1 MARETKKTSAAAFRR
16 GPRRAQGNGQGD
28 APVSLSNWNNGE
40 TNMNNRCMHP
50 NATAIDSDVYSEI
63 FATSA
68 MREVWS
74 DRSRIQYYLDF
85 EKALALTQAHLG
97 VIPKEAAEEI
107 SLHSN
112 VCEMDFGKLKDATE
126 HIGYPVLPV
135 VQQLT
140 ALCKD
145 DLGQWCHWGATT
157 QDITD
162 TATILQIRSALQLVE
177 DEMKAISA
185 SLAHLAKEHRD
196 TPMIGRSN
204 LQQAVPLTFGYKAA
218 VWLAGLDRHLERL
231 DQMKRRVLMG
241 EFGGAVGTLA
251 SLGKQGLPVQ
261 QGVMETLGLTQP
273 PIAWHTVRDTIAEV
287 GCFLGILCGLLD
299 KIASDVKVMMMTELN
314 EVQEPAGGGGRG
326 ASSTMPQKRNPI
338 SCAYITACS
347 SVVRQH
353 TASLLNAMNADF
365 ERATGTWEIEWLVLP
380 EIFCLSAGALAQANY
395 MLSGLVVHPDN
406 MKKDLQLTNGLV
418 NTEAVMMAL
427 APKMGRGKAHDRLTT
442 ISIAVSQ
449 GKGQLIDLLSNDPEI
464 AKFLD
469 HTAIERLIEPTNYL
483 GNSGAM
489 VDRVLAGR
497 GE

>member
-1 MARETKKTSAAAFRR
+1 MGSQST
-16 GPRRAQGNGQGD
+16 
-28 APVSLSNWNNGE
+28 
-40 TNMNNRCMHP
+40 HP
-50 NATAIDSDVYSEI
+50 NATVIDSDVYSDI
-63 FATSA
+63 FSTSA
-68 MREVWS
+68 MRDVWS
-74 DRSRIQYYLDF
+74 DRSRVQYYLDF
-85 EKALALTQAHLG
+85 EKALAITQAYLG
-97 VIPKEAAEEI
+97 VIPREAAEEI
-107 SLHSN
+107 SLHCN
-112 VCEMDFGKLKDATE
+112 VDEIDFAKLKTATE

-140 ALCKD
+140 TLCKD

-157 QDITD
+157 QDTTD
-162 TATILQIRSALQLVE
+162 TATVLQIRSAFELIEL
-177 DEMKAISA
+177 EMKAVSE
-185 SLAHLAKEHRD
+185 SLSRLAKDHRN

-218 VWLAGLDRHLERL
+218 VWLAGVDRHIQRL
-231 DQMKRRVLMG
+231 DQLRRRVLLG

-251 SLGKQGLPVQ
+251 SLGEQGLPVQ
-261 QGVMETLGLTQP
+261 QGVMERLGLIP
-273 PIAWHTVRDTIAEV
+273 PLISWHTVRDTIAEV

-353 TASLLNAMNADF
+353 TASLLSAMNADF

-380 EIFCLSAGALAQANY
+380 EMFCLSAGALAQAKY
-395 MLSGLVVHPDN
+395 LLSGLVVHPEN
-406 MKKDLQLTNGLV
+406 MKKNLQLTDGLI
-418 NTEAVMMAL
+418 NTEAIMMAL
-427 APKMGRGKAHDRLTT
+427 GPKMGRGKAHDRLAA

-449 GKGQLIDLLSNDPEI
+449 GKGRLIDLLSNDPEI
-464 AKFLD
+464 VQILD
-469 HTAIERLIEPTNYL
+469 RSAIERLMEPTNYL

-497 GE
+497 GH

>member
-1 MARETKKTSAAAFRR
+1 MSSQST
-16 GPRRAQGNGQGD
+16 
-28 APVSLSNWNNGE
+28 
-40 TNMNNRCMHP
+40 HP
-50 NATAIDSDVYSEI
+50 NATVIDSDVYSDI
-63 FATSA
+63 FSTSA
-68 MREVWS
+68 MRDVWS
-74 DRSRIQYYLDF
+74 DRSRVQYYLDF
-85 EKALALTQAHLG
+85 EKALAITQAYLG
-97 VIPKEAAEEI
+97 VIPREAAEEI
-107 SLHSN
+107 SLHCN
-112 VCEMDFGKLKDATE
+112 VDEIDFAKLKTATK

-140 ALCKD
+140 TLCKD

-162 TATILQIRSALQLVE
+162 TATVLQIRSAFELIEL
-177 DEMKAISA
+177 EMKAVSE
-185 SLAHLAKEHRD
+185 SLSRLARDHRN

-218 VWLAGLDRHLERL
+218 VWLAGVDRHIQRL
-231 DQMKRRVLMG
+231 DQLRRRVLLG

-251 SLGKQGLPVQ
+251 SLGEQGLPVQ
-261 QGVMETLGLTQP
+261 QGVMERLGLIP
-273 PIAWHTVRDTIAEV
+273 PLISWHTVRDTIAEV

-353 TASLLNAMNADF
+353 TASLLSAMNADF

-380 EIFCLSAGALAQANY
+380 EMFCLSAGALAQAL
-395 MLSGLVVHPDN
+395 LSGLVVHPEN
-406 MKKDLQLTNGLV
+406 MKKNLQLTDGLI
-418 NTEAVMMAL
+418 NTEAIMMAL
-427 APKMGRGKAHDRLTT
+427 GPKMGRGKAHDRLAA

-449 GKGQLIDLLSNDPEI
+449 GKGRLIDLLSNDPEI
-464 AKFLD
+464 VQILD
-469 HTAIERLIEPTNYL
+469 RSAIERLMEPTNYL

-497 GE
+497 GH

>member
-1 MARETKKTSAAAFRR
+1 
-16 GPRRAQGNGQGD
+16 
-28 APVSLSNWNNGE
+28 VSLSDLNNGE
-40 TNMNNRCMHP
+40 KMSGQSTHP
-50 NATAIDSDVYSEI
+50 NATAIDSDVYSDI
-63 FATSA
+63 FSTSA
-68 MREVWS
+68 MRDVWS
-74 DRSRIQYYLDF
+74 DRSRIQHYLDF
-85 EKALALTQAHLG
+85 EKALATTQAYVG
-97 VIPKEAAEEI
+97 VIPREAAEEI
-107 SLHSN
+107 SLHCN
-112 VCEMDFGKLKDATE
+112 VDEIDFAKLKAATE

-135 VQQLT
+135 VHQLT
-140 ALCKD
+140 TLCKG

-157 QDITD
+157 QDVTD
-162 TATILQIRSALQLVE
+162 TATILQIRSALQLIEE
-177 DEMKAISA
+177 DLNALSA
-185 SLAHLAKEHRD
+185 SLAHLAREHRD

-218 VWLAGLDRHLERL
+218 VWLAGVDRHHQRL
-231 DQMKRRVLMG
+231 VQMKRRVLMG

-251 SLGKQGLPVQ
+251 SLGEQGLPVQ
-261 QGVMETLGLTQP
+261 RGVMEKLGLIQP
-273 PIAWHTVRDTIAEV
+273 SIAWHTVRDTIAEV

-365 ERATGTWEIEWLVLP
+365 ERATGPWEIEWLVLP
-380 EIFCLSAGALAQANY
+380 EMFCLSAGALAQAKY
-395 MLSGLVVHPDN
+395 LLRGLVVHPEN
-406 MKKDLQLTNGLV
+406 MKKNLQLTDGLI
-418 NTEAVMMAL
+418 NTEAMMMAL
-427 APKMGRGKAHDRLTT
+427 GPKMGRGKAHDRLAA

-449 GKGQLIDLLSNDPEI
+449 GKGRLIDLLSNDPEI
-464 AKFLD
+464 DQILD
-469 HTAIERLIEPTNYL
+469 RSAIERLIEPTNYL

-497 GE
+497 GH

>member
-1 MARETKKTSAAAFRR
+1 
-16 GPRRAQGNGQGD
+16 
-28 APVSLSNWNNGE
+28 VSLSDLNNGE
-40 TNMNNRCMHP
+40 NMSSQSTHP
-50 NATAIDSDVYSEI
+50 NATVIDSDVYCDI
-63 FATSA
+63 FSTSA
-68 MREVWS
+68 MRDVWS
-74 DRSRIQYYLDF
+74 DRSRVQYYLDF
-85 EKALALTQAHLG
+85 EKALAITQAYLG
-97 VIPKEAAEEI
+97 VIPREAAEEI
-107 SLHSN
+107 SLHCN
-112 VCEMDFGKLKDATE
+112 VDEIDFAKLKTATE

-140 ALCKD
+140 TLCKD

-162 TATILQIRSALQLVE
+162 TATVLQIRSAFELIEL
-177 DEMKAISA
+177 EMKAVSE
-185 SLAHLAKEHRD
+185 SLSRLARDHRN

-218 VWLAGLDRHLERL
+218 VWLAGVDRHIQRL
-231 DQMKRRVLMG
+231 DQLRRRVLLG
-241 EFGGAVGTLA
+241 QFGGAVGTLA
-251 SLGKQGLPVQ
+251 SLGEQGLPVQ
-261 QGVMETLGLTQP
+261 QGVMERLGLIP
-273 PIAWHTVRDTIAEV
+273 PLISWHTVRDTIAEV

-326 ASSTMPQKRNPI
+326 ASSTMPHKRNPI

-353 TASLLNAMNADF
+353 TASLLSAMNADF

-380 EIFCLSAGALAQANY
+380 EMFCLSAGALAQAKY
-395 MLSGLVVHPDN
+395 LLSGLVVHPEN
-406 MKKDLQLTNGLV
+406 MKKNLQLTDGLI
-418 NTEAVMMAL
+418 NTEAIMMAL
-427 APKMGRGKAHDRLTT
+427 GPKMGRSKAHDRLAA

-449 GKGQLIDLLSNDPEI
+449 GKGRLIDLLSNDPEI
-464 AKFLD
+464 VQILD
-469 HTAIERLIEPTNYL
+469 RSAIERLMEPTNYL

-497 GE
+497 GH

>member
-1 MARETKKTSAAAFRR
+1 
-16 GPRRAQGNGQGD
+16 
-28 APVSLSNWNNGE
+28 
-40 TNMNNRCMHP
+40 MNDRYMHP
-50 NATAIDSDVYSEI
+50 NATTIDSDVYSEI
-63 FATSA
+63 FSTTA
-68 MREVWS
+68 MRDVWS
-74 DRSRIQYYLDF
+74 DGSRIQYYLDF

-97 VIPKEAAEEI
+97 VVPREAAEEI
-107 SLHSN
+107 SLHCTVS
-112 VCEMDFGKLKDATE
+112 EMDFAKLKTATE

-157 QDITD
+157 QDVTD
-162 TATILQIRSALQLVE
+162 TATILQIRSALELIE
-177 DEMKAISA
+177 SEMKAVSV
-185 SLAHLAKEHRD
+185 SLSHLAREHRD

-218 VWLAGLDRHLERL
+218 VWLAGIDRHLQRL

-251 SLGKQGLPVQ
+251 SLGEQGLPVQ
-261 QGVMETLGLTQP
+261 RGVMEKLGLVQP
-273 PIAWHTVRDTIAEV
+273 PISWHTVRDTIAEV

-380 EIFCLSAGALAQANY
+380 EIFCLSAGALAQAKY
-395 MLSGLVVHPDN
+395 MLSELVVHPDN
-406 MKKDLQLTNGLV
+406 MKKNLELTDGLV
-418 NTEAVMMAL
+418 NTEAIMMAL
-427 APKMGRGKAHDRLTT
+427 GPKMGRGKAHDRLAA

-449 GKGQLIDLLSNDPEI
+449 GKGRLIDLLSNDPEVAQILDRGAI
-464 AKFLD
+464 A
-469 HTAIERLIEPTNYL
+469 RLIDPTNYL

-489 VDRVLAGR
+489 VDRVLAGK
-497 GE
+497 GD

>member
-1 MARETKKTSAAAFRR
+1 MSSQST
-16 GPRRAQGNGQGD
+16 
-28 APVSLSNWNNGE
+28 
-40 TNMNNRCMHP
+40 HP
-50 NATAIDSDVYSEI
+50 NATVIDSDVYSDI
-63 FATSA
+63 FTTSA
-68 MREVWS
+68 MRDVWS
-74 DRSRIQYYLDF
+74 DRSRVQYYLDF
-85 EKALALTQAHLG
+85 EKALAITQAYLG
-97 VIPKEAAEEI
+97 VIPREAAEEI
-107 SLHSN
+107 SLHCN
-112 VCEMDFGKLKDATE
+112 VDEIDFAKLKTATK

-140 ALCKD
+140 TLCKD

-162 TATILQIRSALQLVE
+162 TATVLQIRSAFELIEL
-177 DEMKAISA
+177 EMKAVSE
-185 SLAHLAKEHRD
+185 SLSRLARDHRN

-218 VWLAGLDRHLERL
+218 VWLAGVDRHIQRL
-231 DQMKRRVLMG
+231 DQLRRRVLLG

-251 SLGKQGLPVQ
+251 SLGEQGLPIQ
-261 QGVMETLGLTQP
+261 QGVMERLGLIP
-273 PIAWHTVRDTIAEV
+273 PLISWHTVRDTIAEV

-353 TASLLNAMNADF
+353 TASLLSAMNADF
-365 ERATGTWEIEWLVLP
+365 ERVTGTWEIEWLVLP
-380 EIFCLSAGALAQANY
+380 EMFCLSAGALAQAKY
-395 MLSGLVVHPDN
+395 LLSGLVVHPEN
-406 MKKDLQLTNGLV
+406 MKKNLQLTDGLI
-418 NTEAVMMAL
+418 NTEAIMMAL
-427 APKMGRGKAHDRLTT
+427 GPKMGRGKAHDRLAA

-449 GKGQLIDLLSNDPEI
+449 GKGRLIDLLSNDPEI
-464 AKFLD
+464 VQILD
-469 HTAIERLIEPTNYL
+469 RSAIERLMEPTNYL

-497 GE
+497 GH

>member
-1 MARETKKTSAAAFRR
+1 MS
-16 GPRRAQGNGQGD
+16 GQ
-28 APVSLSNWNNGE
+28 S
-40 TNMNNRCMHP
+40 THP
-50 NATAIDSDVYSEI
+50 NATVIDSDVYSDI
-63 FATSA
+63 FSTSA
-68 MREVWS
+68 MRDVWS
-74 DRSRIQYYLDF
+74 DRSRVQYYLDF
-85 EKALALTQAHLG
+85 EKALAITQAYLG
-97 VIPKEAAEEI
+97 VIPREAGEEI
-107 SLHSN
+107 SLHCN
-112 VCEMDFGKLKDATE
+112 VDEIDFAKLKTATE

-140 ALCKD
+140 TLCKD

-162 TATILQIRSALQLVE
+162 TATVLQIRSALELIE
-177 DEMKAISA
+177 LEMKAVSE
-185 SLAHLAKEHRD
+185 SLSRLARDHRN

-218 VWLAGLDRHLERL
+218 VWLAGVDRHIQRL
-231 DQMKRRVLMG
+231 DQLRRRVLQG
-241 EFGGAVGTLA
+241 EFEGAVGTLA
-251 SLGKQGLPVQ
+251 SLGEQGLPVQ
-261 QGVMETLGLTQP
+261 QGVMERLGLIP
-273 PIAWHTVRDTIAEV
+273 PLISWHTVRDTIAEV
-287 GCFLGILCGLLD
+287 GCFLGILCGLLG

-353 TASLLNAMNADF
+353 TASLLSAMNADF

-380 EIFCLSAGALAQANY
+380 EMFCLSAGALAQAKY
-395 MLSGLVVHPDN
+395 LLSGLVVHPEN
-406 MKKDLQLTNGLV
+406 MKKNLQLTDGLI
-418 NTEAVMMAL
+418 NTEAIMMAL
-427 APKMGRGKAHDRLTT
+427 GPKMGRGKAHDRLAA

-449 GKGQLIDLLSNDPEI
+449 GKGRLIDLLSNDPEI
-464 AKFLD
+464 VQILD
-469 HTAIERLIEPTNYL
+469 RSAIERLMEPTNYL

-497 GE
+497 GH

>member
-1 MARETKKTSAAAFRR
+1 
-16 GPRRAQGNGQGD
+16 
-28 APVSLSNWNNGE
+28 VSLSDLNNGE
-40 TNMNNRCMHP
+40 NMSSQSTHP
-50 NATAIDSDVYSEI
+50 NATVIDSDVYSDI
-63 FATSA
+63 FSTSA
-68 MREVWS
+68 MRDVWS
-74 DRSRIQYYLDF
+74 DRSRVQYYLDF
-85 EKALALTQAHLG
+85 EKALAITQAYLG
-97 VIPKEAAEEI
+97 VIPREAAEEI
-107 SLHSN
+107 SLHCN
-112 VCEMDFGKLKDATE
+112 VDEIDFAKLKTATK

-140 ALCKD
+140 TLCKD

-162 TATILQIRSALQLVE
+162 TATVLQIRSAFELIEL
-177 DEMKAISA
+177 EMKAVSE
-185 SLAHLAKEHRD
+185 SLSRLARDHRN

-218 VWLAGLDRHLERL
+218 VWLAGVDRHIQRL
-231 DQMKRRVLMG
+231 DQLRRRVLLG

-251 SLGKQGLPVQ
+251 SLGEQGLPVQ
-261 QGVMETLGLTQP
+261 QGVMERLGLIP
-273 PIAWHTVRDTIAEV
+273 PLISWHTVRDTIAEV

-353 TASLLNAMNADF
+353 TASLLSAMNADF

-380 EIFCLSAGALAQANY
+380 EMFCLSAGALAQAKY
-395 MLSGLVVHPDN
+395 LLSGLVVHPEN
-406 MKKDLQLTNGLV
+406 MKKNLQLTDGLI
-418 NTEAVMMAL
+418 NTEAIMMAL
-427 APKMGRGKAHDRLTT
+427 GPKMGRGKAHDRLAA

-449 GKGQLIDLLSNDPEI
+449 GKGRLIDLLSNDPEI
-464 AKFLD
+464 VQILD
-469 HTAIERLIEPTNYL
+469 RSAIERLMEPTNYL

-497 GE
+497 GH

>member
-1 MARETKKTSAAAFRR
+1 MSSQST
-16 GPRRAQGNGQGD
+16 
-28 APVSLSNWNNGE
+28 
-40 TNMNNRCMHP
+40 HP
-50 NATAIDSDVYSEI
+50 NATAIDSDVYSDI
-63 FATSA
+63 FSTSA
-68 MREVWS
+68 MRDVWS
-74 DRSRIQYYLDF
+74 DWSRVQSYLDF
-85 EKALALTQAHLG
+85 EKALAITQAYLG
-97 VIPKEAAEEI
+97 VIPREAAEEI
-107 SLHSN
+107 SLHCN
-112 VCEMDFGKLKDATE
+112 VDEIDFAKLKTATE
-126 HIGYPVLPV
+126 HVGHPVLPV

-162 TATILQIRSALQLVE
+162 TATVLQIRSAFELIEL
-177 DEMKAISA
+177 EMKAVSE
-185 SLAHLAKEHRD
+185 SLSRLARDHRN

-218 VWLAGLDRHLERL
+218 VWLAGVDRHIQRL
-231 DQMKRRVLMG
+231 DQLRRRVLLG

-251 SLGKQGLPVQ
+251 SLGEQGLPVQ
-261 QGVMETLGLTQP
+261 QGVMERLGLIP
-273 PIAWHTVRDTIAEV
+273 PLISWHTVRDTIAEV

-365 ERATGTWEIEWLVLP
+365 ERATGAWEIEWLVLP
-380 EIFCLSAGALAQANY
+380 EMFCLSAGALAQAKY
-395 MLSGLVVHPDN
+395 LLSGLVVHPEN
-406 MKKDLQLTNGLV
+406 MKKNLQLTDGLI
-418 NTEAVMMAL
+418 NTEAIMMAL
-427 APKMGRGKAHDRLTT
+427 GPKMGRGKAHDRLAA

-449 GKGQLIDLLSNDPEI
+449 GKGRLIDLLSNDPEI
-464 AKFLD
+464 VQILD
-469 HTAIERLIEPTNYL
+469 RSAIERLMEPTNYL

-497 GE
+497 GH

>member
-1 MARETKKTSAAAFRR
+1 
-16 GPRRAQGNGQGD
+16 
-28 APVSLSNWNNGE
+28 VSLSDLNNGE
-40 TNMNNRCMHP
+40 NMSSQSTHP
-50 NATAIDSDVYSEI
+50 NATVIDSDVYSDI
-63 FATSA
+63 FSTSA
-68 MREVWS
+68 MRDVWS
-74 DRSRIQYYLDF
+74 DRSRVQYYLDF
-85 EKALALTQAHLG
+85 EKALAITQAYLG
-97 VIPKEAAEEI
+97 VIPREAAEEI
-107 SLHSN
+107 SLHCN
-112 VCEMDFGKLKDATE
+112 VDEIDFAKLKTATE

-140 ALCKD
+140 TLCKD

-162 TATILQIRSALQLVE
+162 TATVLQIRSAFELIEL
-177 DEMKAISA
+177 EMKAVSE
-185 SLAHLAKEHRD
+185 SLSRLARDHRN

-218 VWLAGLDRHLERL
+218 VWLAGVDRHIQRL
-231 DQMKRRVLMG
+231 DQLRRRVLLG

-251 SLGKQGLPVQ
+251 SLGEQGLPVQ
-261 QGVMETLGLTQP
+261 QGVMERLGLIP
-273 PIAWHTVRDTIAEV
+273 PLISWHTVRDTIAEV

-353 TASLLNAMNADF
+353 TASLLSAMNADF

-380 EIFCLSAGALAQANY
+380 EMFCLSAGALAQAKY
-395 MLSGLVVHPDN
+395 LLSGLVVHPEN
-406 MKKDLQLTNGLV
+406 MKKNLQLTDGLI
-418 NTEAVMMAL
+418 NTEAIMMAL
-427 APKMGRGKAHDRLTT
+427 GPKMGRGKAHDRLAA
-442 ISIAVSQ
+442 ISSAVSQ
-449 GKGQLIDLLSNDPEI
+449 GKGRLIDLLSNDPEI
-464 AKFLD
+464 VQILD
-469 HTAIERLIEPTNYL
+469 RSAIERLMEPTNYL

-497 GE
+497 GH

>member
-1 MARETKKTSAAAFRR
+1 
-16 GPRRAQGNGQGD
+16 
-28 APVSLSNWNNGE
+28 VSLSDLNNGE
-40 TNMNNRCMHP
+40 NMSSQSTHP
-50 NATAIDSDVYSEI
+50 NATVIDSDVYSDI
-63 FATSA
+63 FSTSA
-68 MREVWS
+68 MRDVWS
-74 DRSRIQYYLDF
+74 DRSRVQYYLDF
-85 EKALALTQAHLG
+85 EKALAITQAYLG
-97 VIPKEAAEEI
+97 VIPREAAEEI
-107 SLHSN
+107 SLHCN
-112 VCEMDFGKLKDATE
+112 VDEIDFAKLKTATK

-140 ALCKD
+140 TLCKD

-162 TATILQIRSALQLVE
+162 TATVLQIRSAFELIEL
-177 DEMKAISA
+177 EMKAVSE
-185 SLAHLAKEHRD
+185 SLSRLARDHRN

-218 VWLAGLDRHLERL
+218 VWLAGVDRHIQRL
-231 DQMKRRVLMG
+231 DQLRRRVLLG

-251 SLGKQGLPVQ
+251 SLGEQGLPVQ
-261 QGVMETLGLTQP
+261 QGVMERLGLIP
-273 PIAWHTVRDTIAEV
+273 PLISWHTVRDTIAEV

-347 SVVRQH
+347 SVLRQH
-353 TASLLNAMNADF
+353 TASLLSAMNADF

-380 EIFCLSAGALAQANY
+380 EMFCLSAGALAQAKY
-395 MLSGLVVHPDN
+395 LLSGLVVHPEN
-406 MKKDLQLTNGLV
+406 MKKNLQLTDGLI
-418 NTEAVMMAL
+418 NTEAIMMAL
-427 APKMGRGKAHDRLTT
+427 GPKMGRGKAHDRLAA

-449 GKGQLIDLLSNDPEI
+449 GKGRLIDLLSNDPEI
-464 AKFLD
+464 VQILD
-469 HTAIERLIEPTNYL
+469 RSAIERLMEPTNYL

-497 GE
+497 GH

>member
-1 MARETKKTSAAAFRR
+1 MSSQST
-16 GPRRAQGNGQGD
+16 
-28 APVSLSNWNNGE
+28 
-40 TNMNNRCMHP
+40 HP
-50 NATAIDSDVYSEI
+50 NATVIDSDVYSDI
-63 FATSA
+63 FSTSA
-68 MREVWS
+68 MRDVWS
-74 DRSRIQYYLDF
+74 DRSRVQYYLDF
-85 EKALALTQAHLG
+85 EKALAITQAYLG
-97 VIPKEAAEEI
+97 VIPTEAAEEI
-107 SLHSN
+107 SLHCN
-112 VCEMDFGKLKDATE
+112 VDEIDFAKLKTATE

-162 TATILQIRSALQLVE
+162 TATVLQIRSAFELIEL
-177 DEMKAISA
+177 EMKAVSE
-185 SLAHLAKEHRD
+185 SLSRLARDHRN

-218 VWLAGLDRHLERL
+218 VWLAGVDRHIQRL
-231 DQMKRRVLMG
+231 DQLRRRVLLG

-251 SLGKQGLPVQ
+251 SLGEQGLPVQ
-261 QGVMETLGLTQP
+261 QGVMERLGLIP
-273 PIAWHTVRDTIAEV
+273 PLISWHTVRDTIAEV

-353 TASLLNAMNADF
+353 TASLLSAMNADF

-380 EIFCLSAGALAQANY
+380 EMFCLSAGALAQAKY
-395 MLSGLVVHPDN
+395 LLSGLVVHPEN
-406 MKKDLQLTNGLV
+406 MKKNLQLTDGLI
-418 NTEAVMMAL
+418 NTEAIMMAL
-427 APKMGRGKAHDRLTT
+427 GPKMGRGKAHDRLAA

-449 GKGQLIDLLSNDPEI
+449 GKGRLIDLLSNDPEI
-464 AKFLD
+464 VQILD
-469 HTAIERLIEPTNYL
+469 RSAIERLMEPTNYL

-497 GE
+497 GH

>member
-1 MARETKKTSAAAFRR
+1 
-16 GPRRAQGNGQGD
+16 
-28 APVSLSNWNNGE
+28 VSLSDLNNGE
-40 TNMNNRCMHP
+40 NMSSQSTHP
-50 NATAIDSDVYSEI
+50 NATVIDSDVYSDI
-63 FATSA
+63 FSTSA
-68 MREVWS
+68 MRDVWS
-74 DRSRIQYYLDF
+74 DRSRVQYYLDF
-85 EKALALTQAHLG
+85 EKALAITQAYLG
-97 VIPKEAAEEI
+97 VIPREAAEEI
-107 SLHSN
+107 SLHCN
-112 VCEMDFGKLKDATE
+112 VDEIDFAKLKTATE

-162 TATILQIRSALQLVE
+162 TATVLQIRSAFELIEL
-177 DEMKAISA
+177 EMKAVSE
-185 SLAHLAKEHRD
+185 SLSRLARDHRN

-218 VWLAGLDRHLERL
+218 VWLAGVDRHIQRL
-231 DQMKRRVLMG
+231 DQLRRRVLLG

-251 SLGKQGLPVQ
+251 SLGEQGLPVQ
-261 QGVMETLGLTQP
+261 QGVMERLGLIP
-273 PIAWHTVRDTIAEV
+273 PLISWHTVRDTIAEV

-353 TASLLNAMNADF
+353 TASLLSAMNADF

-380 EIFCLSAGALAQANY
+380 EMFCLSAGALAQAKY
-395 MLSGLVVHPDN
+395 LLSGLVVHPEN
-406 MKKDLQLTNGLV
+406 MKKNLQLTDGLI
-418 NTEAVMMAL
+418 NTEAIMMAL
-427 APKMGRGKAHDRLTT
+427 GPKMGRGKAHDRLAA

-449 GKGQLIDLLSNDPEI
+449 GKGRLIDLLSNDPEI
-464 AKFLD
+464 VQILD
-469 HTAIERLIEPTNYL
+469 RSAIERLMEPTNYL

-497 GE
+497 GH

>member
-1 MARETKKTSAAAFRR
+1 MSSQST
-16 GPRRAQGNGQGD
+16 
-28 APVSLSNWNNGE
+28 
-40 TNMNNRCMHP
+40 HP
-50 NATAIDSDVYSEI
+50 NATVIDSDVYSDI
-63 FATSA
+63 FSTSA
-68 MREVWS
+68 MRDVWS
-74 DRSRIQYYLDF
+74 DRSRVQYYLDF
-85 EKALALTQAHLG
+85 EKALAITQAYLG
-97 VIPKEAAEEI
+97 VIPREAAEEI
-107 SLHSN
+107 SLHCN
-112 VCEMDFGKLKDATE
+112 VDEIDFAKLKTATE

-140 ALCKD
+140 TLCKD

-162 TATILQIRSALQLVE
+162 TATVLQIRSAFELIEL
-177 DEMKAISA
+177 EMKAVSE
-185 SLAHLAKEHRD
+185 SLSRLARDHRN

-218 VWLAGLDRHLERL
+218 VWLAGVDRHIQRL
-231 DQMKRRVLMG
+231 DQLRRRVLLG
-241 EFGGAVGTLA
+241 QFGGAVGTLA
-251 SLGKQGLPVQ
+251 SLGEQGLPVQ
-261 QGVMETLGLTQP
+261 QGVMERLGLIP
-273 PIAWHTVRDTIAEV
+273 PLISWHTVRDTIAEV

-353 TASLLNAMNADF
+353 TASLLSAMNADF

-380 EIFCLSAGALAQANY
+380 EMFCLSAGALAQAKY
-395 MLSGLVVHPDN
+395 LLSGLVVHPEN
-406 MKKDLQLTNGLV
+406 MKKNLQLTDGLI
-418 NTEAVMMAL
+418 NTEAIMMAL
-427 APKMGRGKAHDRLTT
+427 GPKMGRSKAHDRLAA

-449 GKGQLIDLLSNDPEI
+449 GKGRLIDLLSNDPEI
-464 AKFLD
+464 VQILD
-469 HTAIERLIEPTNYL
+469 RSAIERLMEPTNYL

-497 GE
+497 GH

>member
-1 MARETKKTSAAAFRR
+1 
-16 GPRRAQGNGQGD
+16 
-28 APVSLSNWNNGE
+28 VSLSDLNNGE
-40 TNMNNRCMHP
+40 NMSSQSTHP
-50 NATAIDSDVYSEI
+50 NATVIDSDVYRDI
-63 FATSA
+63 FSTSA
-68 MREVWS
+68 MRDVWS
-74 DRSRIQYYLDF
+74 DRSRVQYYLDF
-85 EKALALTQAHLG
+85 EKALAITQAYLG
-97 VIPKEAAEEI
+97 VIPREAAEEI
-107 SLHSN
+107 SLHCN
-112 VCEMDFGKLKDATE
+112 VDEIDFAKLKTATE

-140 ALCKD
+140 TLCKD

-162 TATILQIRSALQLVE
+162 TATVLQIRSAFELIEL
-177 DEMKAISA
+177 EMKAVSE
-185 SLAHLAKEHRD
+185 SLSRLARDHRN

-218 VWLAGLDRHLERL
+218 VWLAGVDRHIQRL
-231 DQMKRRVLMG
+231 DQLRRRVLLG

-251 SLGKQGLPVQ
+251 SLGEQGLPVQ
-261 QGVMETLGLTQP
+261 QGVMERLGLIP
-273 PIAWHTVRDTIAEV
+273 PLISWHTVRDTIAEV

-353 TASLLNAMNADF
+353 TASLLSAMNADF

-380 EIFCLSAGALAQANY
+380 EMFCLSAGALAQAKY
-395 MLSGLVVHPDN
+395 LLSGLVVHPEN
-406 MKKDLQLTNGLV
+406 MKKNLQLTDGLI
-418 NTEAVMMAL
+418 NTEAIMMAL
-427 APKMGRGKAHDRLTT
+427 GPKMGRSKAHDRLAA

-449 GKGQLIDLLSNDPEI
+449 GKGRLIDLLSNDPEI
-464 AKFLD
+464 VQILD
-469 HTAIERLIEPTNYL
+469 RSAIERLMEPTNYL

-497 GE
+497 GH